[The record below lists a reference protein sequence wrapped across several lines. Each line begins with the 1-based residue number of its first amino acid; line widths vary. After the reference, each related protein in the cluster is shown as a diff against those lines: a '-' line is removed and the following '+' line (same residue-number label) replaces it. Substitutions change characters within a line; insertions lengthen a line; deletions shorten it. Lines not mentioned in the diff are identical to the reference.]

1 MGKRGK
7 SEAIKK
13 TIVKTPSARINIP
26 LLRLVLVLAVIV
38 MYGQSVNF
46 DFTLDDDVFYV
57 KHASVQEGLSA
68 LPDFFNRGSMNK
80 FDGSTGLQPYRPAT
94 LFCFAVEKSLFNNSA
109 PAAHLLNLL
118 IYILIIQLL
127 FLLLRR
133 VFPGLHPLIIMIIV
147 LFFAT
152 HPVHTEVVSSVK
164 SLDELLAALFCFLAW
179 LRFCPN
185 EGASS
190 INTRSVLLGSLFFF
204 FALLSKESAI
214 AFLIIIPLASF
225 MLFKKN
231 IKSSLLQLIPLG
243 LVAGLFILM
252 RYMAIGR
259 EPNSSVLSMLD
270 NVLVSAQDLSHKTA
284 SIAKVL
290 FYNIRLLF
298 IPWPLSYD
306 YSYNQ
311 IPIVGWGSPLS
322 WLGFIIYASL
332 FVFAVLSFNKKRTL
346 SFCVLF
352 FFITSAPTTNIFF
365 LNGAVVGERFLFIPS
380 LGYCIAIILLLIY
393 IFKVDA
399 ATLVGKNKGWF
410 IGLMSVWVLLFT
422 GMSIARCADWKSNLS
437 LFEDGVKKAPNSS
450 RVYYNVASEYMK
462 QSKMAETEEEQKEF
476 LVKALNNFS
485 KSLEIYPK
493 NVQAWYNS
501 SICYNMLGNKN
512 LAISQYKKTIAVDP
526 KNYEAM
532 SNLGVLYQER
542 SLFDS
547 ALIYYQMAYNI
558 KPDNRIH
565 IKNMEDLYFF
575 KGGYLNKIGE
585 NDGALACF
593 YNTLLYNPKNIFALN
608 NIAIIYSGKG
618 ALDSARIYA
627 LKANAINPGS
637 VMVIENL
644 ARISFLSKEYKE
656 AIGYATAALK
666 INSSLKKSLFILI
679 DSYSA
684 IGNKEEADKYRKLV
698 TTIPN

>member
-1 MGKRGK
+1 MSKKGKA
-7 SEAIKK
+7 EVIKK
-13 TIVKTPSARINIP
+13 TIAKTPSVRINIP

-38 MYGQSVNF
+38 IYGQSVNF
-46 DFTLDDDVFYV
+46 NFTLDDDVFYV

-68 LPDFFNRGSMNK
+68 FPDFFNRGSMNK
-80 FDGSTGLQPYRPAT
+80 FDGSTGLQPYRPASL
-94 LFCFAVEKSLFNNSA
+94 LFFAIEKSLFNNAA
-109 PAAHLLNLL
+109 PAAHFLNLL
-118 IYILIIQLL
+118 LYILIIQLL

-133 VFPGLHPLIIMIIV
+133 LFPAIHPLIIMTIT

-152 HPVHTEVVSSVK
+152 HPIHTEVVASVK

-179 LRFCPN
+179 LQFCPR
-185 EGASS
+185 EGKPS
-190 INTRSVLLGSLFFF
+190 INKGSMLLGSLFFF

-231 IKSSLLQLIPLG
+231 INSALLQLIPLG
-243 LVAGLFILM
+243 FMVGLFILM

-259 EPNSSVLSMLD
+259 EPTSSVLSILD
-270 NVLVSAQDLSHKTA
+270 NVLVSATDLSQKTA

-322 WLGFIIYASL
+322 WLGFIIYAAL
-332 FVFAVLSFNKKRTL
+332 FVFAVISFNTRRNL

-380 LGYCIAIILLLIY
+380 LGYCIAIILLLLY
-393 IFKVDA
+393 IFKIDA
-399 ATLVGKNKGWF
+399 ATFFGKNKGWF
-410 IGLMSVWVLLFT
+410 MGLMSAWILLFT

-476 LVKALNNFS
+476 LIKASNNFS

-512 LAISQYKKTIAVDP
+512 LAISQYKKTIDIDAE
-526 KNYEAM
+526 NYGAM

-558 KPDNRIH
+558 KPDSKIH

-575 KGGYLNKIGE
+575 KGGYLNQRGE

-593 YNTLLYNPKNIFALN
+593 YNSLLYNPKNIFSLN
-608 NIAIIYSGKG
+608 NIAILYSGKG
-618 ALDSARIYA
+618 VLDSARVYA
-627 LKANAINPGS
+627 LRANAIDPGS

-644 ARISFLSKEYKE
+644 ARISFLSKNYNE
-656 AIGYATAALK
+656 AISYATAALK
-666 INSSLKKSLFILI
+666 INSSLKKSIFVLI

-684 IGNKEEADKYRKLV
+684 IGNKEAVDRYRKLL
-698 TTIPN
+698 TTIP